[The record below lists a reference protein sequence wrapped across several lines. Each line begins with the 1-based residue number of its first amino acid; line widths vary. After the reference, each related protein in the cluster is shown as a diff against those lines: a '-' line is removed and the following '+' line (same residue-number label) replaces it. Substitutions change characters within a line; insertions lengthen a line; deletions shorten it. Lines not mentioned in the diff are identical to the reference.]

1 MYQYPARLAI
11 NNSSLSNTGKMQ
23 VDLIWADKR
32 ETEIDAHLTAQ
43 ELVLQLGQKYGFDEE
58 YCQQCC
64 IKTIGEASILLGND
78 RPLSDYAFI
87 QENVE
92 PALVIVEL
100 DSVEVD
106 MANEAIYISLEKEAL
121 KTSAN
126 QWNARSPSAPPSPKS
141 LPRKTSLTSLMS
153 WSNPNAFHF
162 SLVFSNAIDKPL
174 RIFVET
180 INFSTGANFA
190 NANHDLQIGLFHGG
204 RPLCPLKNLSLKGS
218 PSEEGVWQVQSEVEF
233 DLTLANVPRM
243 AKLCFGFSQTR
254 KGANT
259 PIAWVNSNVFDY
271 TAKLRKRDTL
281 QMWKYV
287 GEIMPTYEMLSPL
300 RTNMSNPSSR
310 DSLSV
315 VLSVHHYDYARIQF
329 PNQKCQIQSDLSPI
343 PEGGQQQWSRI
354 SKLYGPD
361 LEKIAG
367 HDPLHELTV
376 QEKDLIWKVRDFCLH
391 QFPQLLPRIIDCVHY
406 QDAAQV
412 AELHRLL
419 ETWPL
424 LSPENA
430 LQLVDYAYPDE
441 YVRRFAVQCLKQ
453 ASDDTLSCYLLQLAQ
468 AIKHESYFQCDLVEF
483 LLERALHNQHIG
495 HHLFWQLKA
504 EMASP
509 TVGLLYG
516 LILEAYLVA
525 APEHLKM
532 LELQLSFLEKCRS
545 SHVNVQKMELA
556 GNNGSRHFEKTKNR
570 FMASTRCQFQ
580 SQHLRT
586 FINPLNP
593 TQKCKRLVFD
603 KCRLMNSKMKPQ
615 MLFFE
620 NVDVAYKPDL
630 ANVAIMFKKGDDL
643 RQDRLTLQLLAVM
656 DRLWKED
663 AMDLR
668 LNVYNW

>member
-1 MYQYPARLAI
+1 MYQYPAKLAMNNGATANSTDDRRL
-11 NNSSLSNTGKMQ
+11 K
-23 VDLIWADKR
+23 VDLIWHDKR
-32 ETEIDAHLTAQ
+32 ETEIDANLSAE
-43 ELVLQLGQKYGFDEE
+43 ELILKLGHEYGFDEE

-64 IKTIGEASILLGND
+64 IKTIGEASILLGNQHK
-78 RPLSDYAFI
+78 LSDYAFVRD
-87 QENVE
+87 NVQ
-92 PALVIVEL
+92 PPLAIVEL

-106 MANEAIYISLEKEAL
+106 MANEAIYISLEKEAAL
-121 KTSAN
+121 KNSG
-126 QWNARSPSAPPSPKS
+126 QWMTRSPSAPPSPKS

-153 WSNPNAFHF
+153 LSSSNAFHF
-162 SLVFSNAIDKPL
+162 SLVFSSAIDKPL
-174 RIFVET
+174 KIFVET
-180 INFSTGANFA
+180 INFSTSLGNNYNSTFVK
-190 NANHDLQIGLFHGG
+190 HDLQIGLFHGG
-204 RPLCPLKNLSLKGS
+204 RTLCPLKVLTLKGS

-243 AKLCFGFSQTR
+243 AKLCFGFFEKR
-254 KGANT
+254 KSANT

-310 DSLSV
+310 DSLSI
-315 VLSVHHYDYARIQF
+315 VLSVHHYDYARIQY
-329 PNQKCQIQSDLSPI
+329 PNAHQKPPLPLSPI
-343 PEGGQQQWSRI
+343 LESGNQQWSRI
-354 SKLYGPD
+354 SKLYGAE
-361 LEKIAG
+361 LEAIAK

-391 QFPQLLPRIIDCVHY
+391 QFPRLLPRIIDCVHY
-406 QDAAQV
+406 HDAAQV
-412 AELHRLL
+412 SELHRLL

-468 AIKHESYFQCDLVEF
+468 AIKHESYFGCELVEF

-504 EMASP
+504 EMTSP
-509 TVGLLYG
+509 TGVGLLYG

-556 GNNGSRHFEKTKNR
+556 GNGKNFEKTKTR

-593 TQKCKRLVFD
+593 TQKCKRLVWD
-603 KCRLMNSKMKPQ
+603 KCRIMNSKMKPQ

-620 NVDVAYKPDL
+620 NVDVCYKPDL
-630 ANVAIMFKKGDDL
+630 ANVIHFPNSILDTAF
-643 RQDRLTLQLLAVM
+643 
-656 DRLWKED
+656 
-663 AMDLR
+663 
-668 LNVYNW
+668 N